1 VPFVAGVIDCD
12 GTSVR
17 GNVIN
22 VEPDADHVHVG
33 MKLRLATQ
41 TIGTDSAGTDA
52 IGFGFEPLEGK

>member
-1 VPFVAGVIDCD
+1 
-12 GTSVR
+12 
-17 GNVIN
+17 
-22 VEPDADHVHVG
+22 